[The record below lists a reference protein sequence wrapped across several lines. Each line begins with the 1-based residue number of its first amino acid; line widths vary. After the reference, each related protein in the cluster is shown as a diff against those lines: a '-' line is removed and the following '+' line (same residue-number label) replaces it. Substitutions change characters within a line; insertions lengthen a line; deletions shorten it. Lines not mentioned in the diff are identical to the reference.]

1 MLVSFTFSVHISMV
15 MLGIFSH
22 CKQFTHDKFF
32 CLAEPTIKKQI
43 ESNEKRLKEANLV
56 YAQVGNREE

>member
-1 MLVSFTFSVHISMV
+1 MIH
-15 MLGIFSH
+15 
-22 CKQFTHDKFF
+22 FF
-32 CLAEPTIKKQI
+32 LAEPTIKKQI